1 VRRIAVLSAVVI
13 SGFLASSTAS
23 ARPPV
28 PPLPCDYWIHGCNV
42 AAYLCDA
49 GICLNEATAVSI
61 PVAKL

>member
-1 VRRIAVLSAVVI
+1 VRRAAILSAILV
-13 SGFLASSTAS
+13 SAFLAPSSAS
-23 ARPPV
+23 ARPPI

-49 GICLNEATAVSI
+49 GICLNETTAVSV